1 MLSTTRATTPN
12 YQRPTN
18 FDIISAMFKFD
29 LIVPI
34 GYACSCSQALRRAGL
49 QLASFPWDW
58 VGVPPPSERCATIC
72 GGFKD
77 FMNLEDL
84 EWAGR
89 NDTFGHEEVR
99 NKRNGLI
106 ILHDFVSGV
115 PIEDQYPAIAAK
127 YARRIKRLEKC
138 LRAAKRVLLVSIDAP
153 VTPEPISP
161 EDCKKALDIM
171 TSAYPH
177 AEFSILLMNLTEGL
191 SEKNRIDETPIKGV
205 RRVAF
210 DYKSHAPDAP
220 KYGVDIDM
228 LANFLKREYSVRD
241 YRTEEE
247 IAAHNAKKRKKRGAK
262 LCRKMDEIGAR
273 NLAQYFLYRIRRVG
287 RKILSLVGPRA
298 FAARA
303 SQHRYR
309 RIILLGAT
317 PETAFRF
324 HSQWGFAETSLFS
337 GASSGSLDALVSAL
351 KHPHAV
357 SEGGFELDEQKHVWR
372 SVDFG
377 LEFRGR
383 LQWKEGATTPSKQQ
397 MEEDLADLRVRLEK
411 LAEDLVL
418 QLANGKET
426 LLVYRLAEN
435 EGECPELAD
444 KLDRLESVLTALGAR
459 HWKLLVVCLDSDLS
473 KMPPASSN
481 RIYRGVKAF
490 TPSEHPTWGELG
502 DPVGWNA
509 IFTEFAPAM
518 GNVK

>member
-1 MLSTTRATTPN
+1 
-12 YQRPTN
+12 
-18 FDIISAMFKFD
+18 MFKFD

-337 GASSGSLDALVSAL
+337 EASSGSLDALVSAL

-418 QLANGKET
+418 QLANDKET

-444 KLDRLESVLTALGAR
+444 KLDRLESVLTALGTR

-518 GNVK
+518 ESVQ